1 MEPVI
6 QFTLSQAWAV
16 VLSITGGIVTIA
28 AAVTVIIK
36 IVKAAKRPN
45 EIQNEE
51 IKAIH
56 KRQDRFEER
65 LDNME
70 RDYGE
75 FFRKD
80 KERLDDIE
88 KGNRVIQRA
97 ILALLSHGID
107 GNDVDAMRMAKKEL
121 EEYLITK

>member
-1 MEPVI
+1 MDPVI

-107 GNDVDAMRMAKKEL
+107 GNDIDAMRTAKKEL

>member
-51 IKAIH
+51 IKAIN

-107 GNDVDAMRMAKKEL
+107 GNDIDAMRTAKKEL

>member
-6 QFTLSQAWAV
+6 QFTVSQAWAV
-16 VLSITGGIVTIA
+16 VLSITGVIVTIA

-107 GNDVDAMRMAKKEL
+107 GNDIDAMRTAKKEL

>member
-6 QFTLSQAWAV
+6 QFTLSQAWALA
-16 VLSITGGIVTIA
+16 LSIAGGFVTIA
-28 AAVTVIIK
+28 AAVAVIIK

-45 EIQNEE
+45 ELQNAE
-51 IKAIH
+51 IDKMH

-65 LDNME
+65 LDKMTRE
-70 RDYGE
+70 YEE
-75 FFRKD
+75 FFRRD
-80 KERLDDIE
+80 KERLDVIE
-88 KGNRVIQRA
+88 SGNRVIQRA

-107 GNDVDAMRMAKKEL
+107 GNDVASMKNAKKEL

>member
-107 GNDVDAMRMAKKEL
+107 GNDIDAMRMAKKEL

>member
-88 KGNRVIQRA
+88 KGNWVIQRA

-107 GNDVDAMRMAKKEL
+107 GNDIDAMRTAKKEL

>member
-6 QFTLSQAWAV
+6 QFTLSQSWAV

-107 GNDVDAMRMAKKEL
+107 GNDIDAMRTAKKEL

>member
-45 EIQNEE
+45 ELQNEE
-51 IKAIH
+51 IKAMH

-107 GNDVDAMRMAKKEL
+107 GNDIDAMRMAKKEL

>member
-107 GNDVDAMRMAKKEL
+107 GNDIDAMRTAKKEL

>member
-88 KGNRVIQRA
+88 K
-97 ILALLSHGID
+97 
-107 GNDVDAMRMAKKEL
+107 
-121 EEYLITK
+121 